1 VIRLK
6 EREVVIVGGGL
17 TAGLLARRL
26 VPAGRDVLVLER
38 GPDRAGGPEEEL
50 PSQRDDLR
58 WNTHRGLTQRENVET
73 LTLRHK
79 PDEQALPMRRLT
91 SFLPGYGVG
100 GAISH
105 WNGQT
110 WRFQTTDYVL
120 RSHLQQRYGRA
131 ALPADMTVQDWGVKY
146 DDLEPYYTLFE
157 QLFAISGEAGN
168 LKGVKRPEGNPFEP
182 YRSAPYS
189 LPPLEPTEFGLMFRK
204 AAASL
209 GYHPFPMPAA
219 NASRAHR
226 NPDGMQLGACQYCG
240 HCERFICEAKAK
252 SSAATLLFPLVAGRK
267 NFEMRGNAE
276 VLRLV
281 YDKAAKRV
289 TGVIYADA
297 LTGEEYEQPAG
308 TVVLGAY
315 VFTNTRLLL
324 LSGIGKPYDPKTGE
338 GAVGR
343 NYCYQTTSAV
353 QVFFEDRYLN
363 PFMGAG
369 ALGTTID
376 DFNNDHFDHTGLG
389 FHGGAYITANHT
401 NGRPIDT
408 RPLPPGT
415 PRWGTRWKE
424 ANAKWYLR
432 GGAIGCHGTSYSHRD
447 NYLDLDPDYRDAW
460 GRPLVRMTF
469 DFPENDLKMS
479 QYVTAK
485 AHDIAKA
492 MGATIINPAPRRG
505 PYDARPYQSTHNT
518 GGTIMG
524 ADAATS
530 VVSPRLQ
537 CWDASNLFIS
547 GASVFPQNS
556 GYNPTGPVGALG
568 LRLGDDLMRYLDRPR
583 FLG

>member
-1 VIRLK
+1 MIRLK
-6 EREVVIVGGGL
+6 EREVVIIGGGL
-17 TAGLLARRL
+17 TAGLVARRL

-38 GPDRAGGPEEEL
+38 GPDRTGGPEDQL

-58 WNTHRGLTQRENVET
+58 WNSHRGLTQRENIDT
-73 LTLRHK
+73 ITLRHK
-79 PDEQALPMRRLT
+79 VDEQALPMRRLT
-91 SFLPGYGVG
+91 SFLPGFGVG

-110 WRFQTTDYVL
+110 WRFQTTDYIL
-120 RSHLQQRYGRA
+120 RSHLETRYGRNS
-131 ALPADMTVQDWGVKY
+131 LPADMTVQDWGIKY
-146 DDLEPYYTLFE
+146 QDLEPYYTLFE

-168 LKGVKRPEGNPFEP
+168 VKGAKRPAGNPFEP
-182 YRSAPYS
+182 YRSAPYP
-189 LPPLEPTEFGLMFRK
+189 LPPLEATEFGNLFRT
-204 AAASL
+204 AAAAL

-219 NASRAHR
+219 NASRPHR

-240 HCERFICEAKAK
+240 HCERFLCEAHAK
-252 SSAATLLFPLVAGRK
+252 SSAATLLFPLVQGKK
-267 NFEMRGNAE
+267 NFEMRPNAE

-281 YDKAAKRV
+281 YDAAGKRV
-289 TGVIYADA
+289 TGVIYVD
-297 LTGEEYEQPAG
+297 TISGEEYEQPAG

-315 VFTNTRLLL
+315 VFNNTRLLL

-338 GAVGR
+338 GAVGK
-343 NYCYQTTSAV
+343 NYCYQTTSGV
-353 QVFFEDRYLN
+353 NVFFEDKYFN

-376 DFNNDHFDHTGLG
+376 DFNNDHFDHGGLG
-389 FHGGAYITANHT
+389 FHGGAFISANHT

-415 PRWGTRWKE
+415 PRWGSKWKE

-432 GGAIGCHGTSYSHRD
+432 AGNINCHGTSYSHRS

-460 GRPLVRMTF
+460 GRPLMRMTF

-479 QYVTAK
+479 AFVTEK
-485 AHDIAKA
+485 AHGIAKA
-492 MGATIINPAPRRG
+492 MGATIANPAARRG

-524 ADAATS
+524 ADPKTS
-530 VVSPRLQ
+530 VVSPHLQ
-537 CWDASNLFIS
+537 CWDATNLFIS

-568 LRLGDDLMRYLDRPR
+568 LRLGDDLLRYLERPR
-583 FLG
+583 AL